1 MLYLYRE
8 MGKKKIEKIGKIVG
22 IGNSKGLIIDRVSL
36 EYLGVDK
43 GDMVKF
49 IVENVEDKDNDKE

>member
-1 MLYLYRE
+1 